1 MRASIWA
8 RAVLRYMSF
17 GGTCATRG
25 GWGDSTHTPR
35 KEEKGEEEG
44 ERVSEE
50 KKGVE
55 GGRGGR
61 GKEIPPFFSSIAAP
75 KNRPPSLF
83 FRRGCRVHVMDGASG
98 CAVGELVARTQFG
111 CKGQRARTMAMRLTG
126 VPYRAR
132 PAGRWNKL
140 AEMFQLCSICSV
152 LLFSAKRCTFMD
164 FQGLIVHIVF
174 HSAESTALAGRAR

>member
-1 MRASIWA
+1 M
-8 RAVLRYMSF
+8 
-17 GGTCATRG
+17 
-25 GWGDSTHTPR
+25 
-35 KEEKGEEEG
+35 
-44 ERVSEE
+44 
-50 KKGVE
+50 
-55 GGRGGR
+55 
-61 GKEIPPFFSSIAAP
+61 
-75 KNRPPSLF
+75 
-83 FRRGCRVHVMDGASG
+83 HVMDGASG

-132 PAGRWNKL
+132 PAGRWNIL